1 MVQSPVEFR
10 LSSRME
16 EYMDRNGI
24 EQMQFSLSRILTAR
38 RLAGLLI
45 SVAVLLYLAALP
57 GHAQE
62 AGGSTTRPVNGPT
75 ITGIL
80 VDPQQQPVQGA
91 LVEILAGEQE
101 ELVAETETQANG
113 SFTVVVPPESLES
126 ELKVVI
132 ERSHF
137 QGVHYDLKESDLTT
151 MREDGILVLPVGE
164 LNRRITLGFWIAAI
178 AFVGMLALVALEML
192 HNTLAVLAGVAVLFV
207 SSYLGAAVYPDLFI
221 FDFDRSLVYV
231 DWNVIFLVMGMMIVI
246 AVVEGTGVFQWL
258 AFFAFR
264 ISRGRPWLLVI
275 VLMIITAIASA
286 FLDNVT
292 TMLLMTPIT
301 IQIALALEMTPLPLL
316 MPEVMASNVGGIA
329 TLVGTPTN
337 ILIGS
342 YADISF
348 ASFLTNLTP
357 GVLMAMIALAI
368 YVQIIYRKS
377 YRHVAAVSPELEARL
392 RENSRITEP
401 EELKKA
407 GWVGL
412 GMLILFLMGE
422 QIHLVPAVTA
432 LLGATAL
439 LLWIRPDVEE
449 MIEAVDWTTLVFL
462 MSLFIVVG
470 GIQEVGLIGYIAQG
484 IGRVVGTNLTL
495 AMIMITWLGALMS
508 MVIANI
514 PFTAAMLPVVGFL
527 SARIPGAQGNM
538 LFFAL
543 SVGSAMGGNGSLIGA
558 SANMVTAG
566 IAERVGYP
574 MTYIDFLKQG
584 FPAMIVTVAVGTVW
598 LLFHF

>member
-1 MVQSPVEFR
+1 MK
-10 LSSRME
+10 
-16 EYMDRNGI
+16 
-24 EQMQFSLSRILTAR
+24 FSFPRILTAR

-45 SVAVLLYLAALP
+45 SIAILLYLAALP
-57 GHAQE
+57 GYAQG
-62 AGGSTTRPVNGPT
+62 AGSDTMWRVNGPT

-80 VDPQQQPVQGA
+80 VDPQEQPVQGA
-91 LVEILAGEQE
+91 FVRVLAGEQKE
-101 ELVAETETQANG
+101 PIAETETQANG
-113 SFTVVVPPESLES
+113 SFTAVVPADVLES
-126 ELKVVI
+126 ALTVVI
-132 ERSHF
+132 ERPHF
-137 QGVHYDLKESDLTT
+137 RSVRYALSESDLA
-151 MREDGILVLPVGE
+151 ILRTDSVFALPMGE
-164 LNRRITLGFWIAAI
+164 MERRITWGFWIATL
-178 AFVGMLALVALEML
+178 AFVGMLALVALEVF
-192 HNTLAVLAGVAVLFV
+192 HNTLAVLAGVGMLFI
-207 SSYLGAAVYPDLFI
+207 SSYLGAAIYPDLFV
-221 FDFDRSLVYV
+221 FDFERSLIYI

-246 AVVEGTGVFQWL
+246 AVVEGSGVFQWL
-258 AFFAFR
+258 AYFAFH

-301 IQIALALEMTPLPLL
+301 IQIALALQMSPLPLL

-329 TLVGTPTN
+329 TLIGTPTN

-342 YADISF
+342 YAAIPF
-348 ASFLTNLTP
+348 ASFLRDLTP
-357 GVLMAMIALAI
+357 GVLMAMVALAI
-368 YVQIIYRKS
+368 YVQIIYRQS
-377 YRHVAAVSPELEARL
+377 YRHATAVSPELEARL
-392 RENSRITEP
+392 RENSRITQP

-412 GMLILFLMGE
+412 GMLILFLLGE
-422 QIHLVPAVTA
+422 RVHLVPAVTA

-470 GIQEVGLIGYIAQG
+470 GIQEVGLIGYVAQG
-484 IGRVVGTNLTL
+484 IGRIVGTNLTL

-508 MVIANI
+508 MVVANI

-527 SARIPGAQGNM
+527 SSRIPGAQGHM

-574 MTYIDFLKQG
+574 MTYMDFLKQG
-584 FPAMIVTVAVGTVW
+584 FPAMIVTVAVGTLW